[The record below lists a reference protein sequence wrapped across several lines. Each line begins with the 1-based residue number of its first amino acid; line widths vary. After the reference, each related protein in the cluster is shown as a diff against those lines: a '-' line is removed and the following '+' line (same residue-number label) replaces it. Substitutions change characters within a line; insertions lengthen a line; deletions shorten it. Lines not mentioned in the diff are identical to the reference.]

1 MIRRMAVVRIVA
13 SLVAGLLSVFALS
26 CAAAPY
32 SVRLGTERIVLDA
45 PPGFSDTTELGSPRL
60 QDLADTLSS
69 PSNRVLLFALTD
81 GDLRRFTQGDQLEAK
96 RYMIVATPKV
106 LEQQRVTPE
115 QFAALVAESLGGL
128 GKPVVFTDLVKFLES
143 QPIGRA
149 NLLAELR
156 KEQTVASVLQATRLP
171 PLPAKS
177 FWDSTTPQY
186 LVFTTTLLYIR
197 GKALRVSV
205 FSLVQGPADL
215 EWLRTATQ
223 RWVDDLQRLNK

>member
-1 MIRRMAVVRIVA
+1 MRIPAAPLAALLATLLAAV
-13 SLVAGLLSVFALS
+13 SLA

-32 SVRLGTERIVLDA
+32 TVRLGTEKIVLDP

-69 PSNRVLLFALTD
+69 SSNRVLLFALTD
-81 GDLRRFTQGDQLEAK
+81 SDLRRFTQGDQLEAK

-106 LEQQRVTPE
+106 LEQQRVTAE

-128 GKPVVFTDLVKFLES
+128 GKPVQFTDLVKFLES
-143 QPIGRA
+143 QPVGRA

-156 KEQTVASVLQATRLP
+156 KELTVVSVLQATRLP
-171 PLPAKS
+171 PLPGKTFWESAK
-177 FWDSTTPQY
+177 PQY
-186 LVFTTTLLYIR
+186 LVFTTTLVYMR

-205 FSLVQGPADL
+205 FSLVEGLADL
-215 EWLRTATQ
+215 DWLKTTSQ
-223 RWVDDLQRLNK
+223 RWVDDLQRLNPR